1 MIKKSYKLIEF
12 GNKDHNILVLFC
24 IAIFAF
30 TLTFVSTFSLSC
42 AKLSFNQVFKRNV
55 KSALRRVAWFV
66 RNSYLKL
73 RLINDDNFDFTEDLD
88 FNEVLIIEKF
98 LKKRETKLKK
108 ENFLAEYLFLLSYKL
123 HFFAK
128 NKDIKSLK
136 IELDKFLQVSN
147 SLLDFI
153 LNNRPKTFKK
163 TTKKTKDNFDFS
175 KNAKNMLETF
185 AKYVKKENYPW
196 YVISGTFLGLHRERG
211 FLKHDVDI
219 DLGLDFENIK
229 DKRVSQ
235 LPF

>member
-12 GNKDHNILVLFC
+12 GNKDHNILVLLC

-128 NKDIKSLK
+128 NKDIKGYSK
-136 IELDKFLQVSN
+136 YKKSEL
-147 SLLDFI
+147 
-153 LNNRPKTFKK
+153 
-163 TTKKTKDNFDFS
+163 
-175 KNAKNMLETF
+175 
-185 AKYVKKENYPW
+185 
-196 YVISGTFLGLHRERG
+196 
-211 FLKHDVDI
+211 I
-219 DLGLDFENIK
+219 DLLNENSENNITEKKNKNENINGSGSTITPFICCFLII
-229 DKRVSQ
+229 KRLFYRVAFVYTHKQSNVS
-235 LPF
+235 PFD